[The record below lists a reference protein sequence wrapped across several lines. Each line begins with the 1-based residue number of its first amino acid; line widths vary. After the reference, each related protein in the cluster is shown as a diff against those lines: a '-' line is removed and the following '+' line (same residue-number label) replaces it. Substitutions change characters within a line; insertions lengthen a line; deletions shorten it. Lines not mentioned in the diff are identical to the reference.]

1 MIIVEV
7 DGEEI
12 EFPDSMSSQEI
23 AAALKKQRAPNE
35 SPPVDLSPLQE
46 QLQSVVGLITGISEK
61 LAEEQVD
68 MFPELL
74 TELAGIKE
82 VIPEMPDDRF
92 PELLNALADVC
103 KAVSVT
109 VEAPIVN
116 VEAPIVNIEPP
127 VVNVDAPSMTEVTD
141 AVKAIKM
148 PELQQVEAILR
159 SIKMSVDLN
168 KPPKPNPLIIGARVI
183 SRGVDGDADVVEF
196 IYEGDE

>member
-1 MIIVEV
+1 VIIVEV
-7 DGEEI
+7 NGEEI

-23 AAALKKQRAPNE
+23 AAALMKQRAPKTE
-35 SPPVDLSPLQE
+35 VIDLSPLQE
-46 QLQSVVGLITGISEK
+46 QLQTVVDLISSISEK
-61 LAEEQVD
+61 LAEEQID
-68 MFPELL
+68 RFPELL

-116 VEAPIVNIEPP
+116 IPESIINVDAPI
-127 VVNVDAPSMTEVTD
+127 VNVDAPDMTEVTE
-141 AVKAIKM
+141 AVRAIKM
-148 PELQQVEAILR
+148 PGLQKVEEILR
-159 SIKMSVDLN
+159 GIKMSVDIN

-183 SRGVDGDADVVEF
+183 SRGVDGDADVIEF